1 MNNKIKSYAYLL
13 LAGFLYT
20 LGFPNILNIYIP
32 IFPIIATAILLHF
45 FFTTKTTKERIFGYF
60 IYNSVINGVSFYWI
74 TNTLQEFGKLPF
86 SLAAIMNALYA
97 FIFTPHYWLLIILLF
112 INDRYFKKDITLF
125 KYGLTSSALAGFI
138 TTIEYIVPQQFPV
151 MLGHPWIIF
160 SEYLGAARFFGLP
173 LFSFFSYLL
182 ALEII
187 RIVKLKRTS
196 YINLISLC
204 IFIFINPFLIDNSQE
219 DTLKKFNV
227 RLVQA
232 NISNFLKTD
241 SETGTYASTSEVLN
255 RYEKLS
261 SKPFNKAKSLDLIVW
276 PETAYPF
283 SIKTSKPNIKES
295 QVPKIFQRI
304 ASETNAEVFFGGYEF
319 NRINPDGSFY
329 KTDYNAGI
337 LLDKNAQVVETYHKH
352 VLIPFGETLP
362 LGPFNQWASKLIPE
376 MAFFE
381 EGEKF
386 PLFSTQSEVQF
397 ISSICYEILR
407 PEFVRDYLNSVSSRP
422 HVMINLTNDGWYGNT
437 VEPEQHLFLTKWRAI
452 EFDLPI
458 LRSTNTGISTFIDH
472 RAKEIKRLDYGIADN
487 LDLSLNLKN
496 RSKGYQTFYQ
506 QFGFWGVLPIWLI
519 IFLFHILLI
528 KLKYVQ
534 KS

>member
-1 MNNKIKSYAYLL
+1 MQD
-13 LAGFLYT
+13 
-20 LGFPNILNIYIP
+20 
-32 IFPIIATAILLHF
+32 
-45 FFTTKTTKERIFGYF
+45 R
-60 IYNSVINGVSFYWI
+60 
-74 TNTLQEFGKLPF
+74 LP
-86 SLAAIMNALYA
+86 
-97 FIFTPHYWLLIILLF
+97 
-112 INDRYFKKDITLF
+112 
-125 KYGLTSSALAGFI
+125 
-138 TTIEYIVPQQFPV
+138 
-151 MLGHPWIIF
+151 
-160 SEYLGAARFFGLP
+160 
-173 LFSFFSYLL
+173 
-182 ALEII
+182 
-187 RIVKLKRTS
+187 
-196 YINLISLC
+196 
-204 IFIFINPFLIDNSQE
+204 
-219 DTLKKFNV
+219 
-227 RLVQA
+227 
-232 NISNFLKTD
+232 
-241 SETGTYASTSEVLN
+241 
-255 RYEKLS
+255 
-261 SKPFNKAKSLDLIVW
+261 
-276 PETAYPF
+276 
-283 SIKTSKPNIKES
+283 KPNIKQS